1 MKVEYINPF
10 LTSVN
15 TAFETLIDLL
25 PIQEAPFI
33 KQRAIADGDITG
45 IIGFAEKNLT
55 GSVAISFPLKTALMV
70 HNLMLGETVRRLT
83 PGVQDTVGEIAN
95 IIASGAKTEF
105 TDIGFCFHISIP
117 TIVAGKNH
125 SINHNVG
132 LPAVVIPF
140 KLNDYP
146 FTLEICMKIEGE

>member
-15 TAFETLIDLL
+15 TAFETLIDIL
-25 PIQEAPFI
+25 PLQEALFI
-33 KQRAIADGDITG
+33 KQQAVAGGDVTG
-45 IIGFAEKNLT
+45 IIGFVEKKVS
-55 GSVAISFPLKTALMV
+55 GSVAISFPLDTALLI
-70 HNLMLGETVRRLT
+70 HNLMLGETVNRLT

-95 IIASGAKTEF
+95 IIAGGAKTEF
-105 TDIGFCFHISIP
+105 AGMGLSFHISIP

-132 LPAVVIPF
+132 LPTVVIPF
-140 KLNDYP
+140 KLHDHH
-146 FTLEICMKIEGE
+146 FTLEVCMKVEE